1 MARGRGIA
9 SPESRKRAQTAARES
24 RQRLEN
30 QFREDTREKFFK
42 GREDVSDDRLDRRRQ
57 QDLAEQRFIRTRMK
71 PVGNTGGTLLQKR
84 DPLGMSLEDFR
95 LQNAMKYGPTFGEIG
110 SDIGYG
116 LGSIGRG
123 IGDFIGRGGVLGSVA
138 SDLFQRIKSGTQQ
151 GIETVGGLYDNLRN
165 VFKGESQFVTPQA
178 QGGIFEGQPIET
190 TPQFPYNFET
200 IMKPKP
206 DPLLPSEMSQ
216 EQFMESFPELY
227 SSLYQ
232 QRNYE
237 PIRVSDMNM
246 TGVTA
251 QEGDRPVLPEN
262 VVPRTPSVYPL
273 PRNVVPMTPVL
284 PPEVTDPRMY
294 QGQTLYAENL
304 GLPSLKQSYDFLRN
318 PQVETPLGNLRFDNV
333 LSGKPQLGYE
343 NTVMINGVP
352 VDLNATIGNQGLSL
366 GGSFS
371 FKKGGSVDKYAGL
384 GYKLK

>member
-1 MARGRGIA
+1 MARGRKIA

-30 QFREDTREKFFK
+30 KFREDTREKFFK

-95 LQNAMKYGPTFGEIG
+95 MQNAMKYGPTLREIG
-110 SDIGYG
+110 GDIRYG
-116 LGSIGRG
+116 LGNIFQALAEKGTPLMQLGKAGLEG
-123 IGDFIGRGGVLGSVA
+123 IQNLLFPKPTVVNYGGS
-138 SDLFQRIKSGTQQ
+138 SDI
-151 GIETVGGLYDNLRN
+151 TVT
-165 VFKGESQFVTPQA
+165 E
-178 QGGIFEGQPIET
+178 QPM
-190 TPQFPYNFET
+190 FPYNFET
-200 IMKPKP
+200 IIKPKP
-206 DPLLPSEMSQ
+206 EPLLPNNTLGNIFLPTQ
-216 EQFMESFPELY
+216 GYDTRGYLPEGFSNVGIENPLFR
-227 SSLYQ
+227 SVS
-232 QRNYE
+232 YE
-237 PIRVSDMNM
+237 PIRVSDMDM

-262 VVPRTPSVYPL
+262 VI
-273 PRNVVPMTPVL
+273 PMMRVGEPMNIDQYKTPVL

-294 QGQTLYAENL
+294 QGQTLYAQNF

-333 LSGKPQLGYE
+333 LSGNPQLGYG

-352 VDLNATIGNQGLSL
+352 VDLNATIGNQGLSV